1 MSAMDLQGVI
11 SGTQESRV
19 EALRRILDYPLKQ
32 YDPEGSRFWFLRPGA
47 DEDEAEDTCP
57 IAVGFYSELNHL
69 SKDEILQFFTSD
81 AQQNEIYGHYTKRIM
96 PNQPVMY
103 LLLPETPLTPSPS
116 PKTGEGGRIAM
127 ILPTDGKLRQRQIQT
142 FSWSDED
149 LQARL
154 NRLRQDTL
162 ARTNRMKD
170 AALSVIPLVEWA
182 FYKPI
187 TTAKELAQK
196 LAEVSRRIERVIPDV
211 YRAESNDGYLR
222 GLLRS
227 FQKELLPTLKLEPEN
242 EKDYSFADIY
252 AQTIAYGLF
261 TARVFSYT
269 IDERR
274 NALTPDPS
282 PKGGEGSRETD
293 FNREDAWELL
303 PETNPFLRRLF
314 RDVSKAVG
322 EYAPSTELRGAATA
336 LRSEKSDESPVIAD
350 ELIDAISEVVSI
362 LRAAKMDAILEDF
375 RAKMNREDIVIRF
388 YEDFL
393 AAYKPQMRERRG
405 VYYTPEPVVSYMV
418 RSVDI
423 LLKEKFNKPLGLAD
437 PEVMI
442 LDPACG
448 TGTFLLWIFQLIHQR
463 FQENPDALTEGL
475 EDRSW
480 SGYVK
485 ERLLPRIFGFELLMA
500 PYAIAHLKL
509 GLFLEETGY
518 QFDGGK
524 RLGIFLTNSLDDS
537 IRKSQTLFEE
547 FIAEESDQASLVKL
561 DKPIM
566 IVIGNPPYEGES
578 ANKNIAWINRLVKG
592 HDPGSRNKVENYFEV
607 DGQSLRDLGERNTKW
622 LNNDYVKFIRFAHW
636 RIEKTDHGIIALIT
650 DRSFLGGSTFRG
662 MRQSLLSSFDSIRI
676 LDLHGNVRGRR
687 KGSLIRD
694 ENVFQISQGT
704 AISFLVKSSTTSSQ
718 LGSFLHAD
726 LWGRWEEFTD
736 ICKQDLT
743 NTCKAGWLLENH
755 VGTTGWLETSATSP
769 YYSFERI
776 DGSNSEDTLDSLQIE
791 YQGGWKITEIFDVQ
805 SMGITSGLDKSR
817 ICAQYSSEEMWALV
831 EKFANTPIED
841 AKFEFGIDKDTKI
854 FSAQNDIR
862 ENGLD
867 RNKITPILY
876 RPFDV
881 RFTYYTGKS
890 EGFHYRP
897 RKDVMR
903 NLIKRNNIAL
913 CFIRS
918 SRESIVSNFFVSNY
932 ITDKTVLSSSDNANV
947 TPLYIYP
954 DVDAP
959 EQLQEITR
967 HNLSQ
972 GLLSTLASD
981 LGFSPSPEDIFY
993 YIYAILYCP
1002 AYRRRYISFLKID
1015 FPYIPFTKSS
1025 QVFRQLSSYGKELVS
1040 LHLMTSP
1047 KLSNLITHFES
1058 NGNPMIDAGHPKY
1071 ADGKVILN
1079 KKGESFTGVPEEV
1092 WNFYVGGYQVCQKWL
1107 KDRKGR
1113 TLSPEDITHYQR
1125 IVVALQE
1132 TIRLMQQIDAAIPG
1146 WPLE

>member
-1 MSAMDLQGVI
+1 MDLQAVV

-19 EALRRILDYPLKQ
+19 DALRRILDYPFKQ
-32 YDPEGSRFWFLRPGA
+32 RDPEGSRFWFLRPGT
-47 DEDEAEDTCP
+47 DEVEAKDTCP
-57 IAVGFYSELNHL
+57 IAVGFYSELDGL
-69 SKDEILQFFTSD
+69 TDGDIKQFLTADE
-81 AQQNEIYGHYTKRIM
+81 QQHEIYGHYTNRII

-103 LLLPETPLTPSPS
+103 LLLPEALTPNPS
-116 PKTGEGGRIAM
+116 PKKGEGSRRVAM

-170 AALSVIPLVEWA
+170 GALSVIPLVEWA

-211 YRAESNDGYLR
+211 YRAEPIDGYLR

-269 IDERR
+269 VDERR
-274 NALTPDPS
+274 NALTPSPS
-282 PKGGEGSRETD
+282 PSAGEGRQRETD

-322 EYAPSTELRGAATA
+322 EYDREAATA
-336 LRSEKSDESPVIAD
+336 LRSERSDESPVIAD

-485 ERLLPRIFGFELLMA
+485 DRLLPRIFGFELLMA

-518 QFDGGK
+518 QFDSGK
-524 RLGIFLTNSLDDS
+524 RLGVYLTNTLEEAA
-537 IRKSQTLFEE
+537 RKTETLLEE
-547 FIAEESDQASLVKL
+547 FIAEESDQASAIKREQPV
-561 DKPIM
+561 M
-566 IVIGNPPYEGES
+566 IVIGNPPYSINSENTS
-578 ANKNIAWINRLVKG
+578 DWIISLIEDYKKG
-592 HDPGSRNKVENYFEV
+592 
-607 DGQSLRDLGERNTKW
+607 
-622 LNNDYVKFIRFAHW
+622 LNEKKLNLDDDYIKFIRFAQW
-636 RIEKTDHGIIALIT
+636 RIQETNYGILAFISNNSYLDGITHRRMRESLIE
-650 DRSFLGGSTFRG
+650 
-662 MRQSLLSSFDSIRI
+662 SFDEAFI
-676 LDLHGNVRGRR
+676 LDLHGSSKKKERSPD
-687 KGSLIRD
+687 GSVD
-694 ENVFQISQGT
+694 ENIFDIQQGV
-704 AISFLVKSSTTSSQ
+704 SVGLFVKSGNKQASRQVKHQDFWGTRSAKNERLVQEDISITDWKFLKNFNHKSC
-718 LGSFLHAD
+718 LGSFFFFTPKAFENIDEYCNYFSVKDVFLVYQNGLKTDRDD
-726 LWGRWEEFTD
+726 LF
-736 ICKQDLT
+736 
-743 NTCKAGWLLENH
+743 
-755 VGTTGWLETSATSP
+755 
-769 YYSFERI
+769 F
-776 DGSNSEDTLDSLQIE
+776 
-791 YQGGWKITEIFDVQ
+791 
-805 SMGITSGLDKSR
+805 GLDKNELSARMKKFYSDEGMLDAFRKEYKVENSSSYDLLSR
-817 ICAQYSSEEMWALV
+817 RSSTCFQEGNIH
-831 EKFANTPIED
+831 KCI
-841 AKFEFGIDKDTKI
+841 
-854 FSAQNDIR
+854 
-862 ENGLD
+862 
-867 RNKITPILY
+867 Y
-876 RPFDV
+876 RPFDF
-881 RFTYYTGKS
+881 RWLYYSVGLTSRPAWKVMQHMLERDNISLICLRQARREEVGTFLVGEGLINKDAVSIFDIATVFPLYLYSSDTQSSQVSIPLEQKS
-890 EGFHYRP
+890 
-897 RKDVMR
+897 
-903 NLIKRNNIAL
+903 
-913 CFIRS
+913 
-918 SRESIVSNFFVSNY
+918 SNFSQEFVSKIKLKFGY
-932 ITDKTVLSSSDNANV
+932 V
-947 TPLYIYP
+947 P
-954 DVDAP
+954 DPKLV
-959 EQLQEITR
+959 
-967 HNLSQ
+967 
-972 GLLSTLASD
+972 
-981 LGFSPSPEDIFY
+981 FY
-993 YIYAILYCP
+993 YIYAVLYFP
-1002 AYRRRYISFLKID
+1002 RYRIRYAEFLKID
-1015 FPYIPFTKSS
+1015 FPRIPLTSDETL
-1025 QVFRQLSSYGKELVS
+1025 FRQLAAYGEELTA
-1040 LHLMTSP
+1040 LHLMQSS
-1047 KLSNLITHFES
+1047 KLNNLITHFEG
-1058 NGNPMIDAGHPKY
+1058 NGNQMVDAGHPKY
-1071 ADGKVILN
+1071 LNGKVIIN
-1079 KKGESFTGVPEEV
+1079 KKGDGFTGVPEEV

-1113 TLSPEDITHYQR
+1113 TLSQEDITHYQR
-1125 IVVALQE
+1125 IIVALQE
-1132 TIRLMQQIDAAIPG
+1132 TIRLMQQIDEAIPG
-1146 WPLE
+1146 FPLE